1 MDWMRENTGQNNS
14 EHGHFLSSEKQNKIN
29 EFKAKNDT
37 KVVQE
42 YDYSQYDYRMT
53 KKLVKK
59 KYYIIPSTKSVL
71 GIDNKPLYCFD

>member
-1 MDWMRENTGQNNS
+1 MRENTGQNNS

-59 KYYIIPSTKSVL
+59 KI
-71 GIDNKPLYCFD
+71 LYNTQHKISIGY